1 MVNIVKARKK
11 AKEKKSEPKLSGEPA
26 PSPAPAGAAEGGGA
40 PPSEPP
46 KPEQPS
52 RLAQFVEG
60 AGARHEIVAPV
71 APEAPEDFAELLT
84 FAIGKETYAV
94 DIEHVVE
101 IVPPRSV
108 TRIPNADSSI
118 VGILSLRGTIVTII
132 DVRRLL
138 KQEES
143 AVTPDTRVVVTE
155 RDGDYLGFTVDRV
168 LRVVKIPAGEID
180 PQPVAHSSEQDESVR
195 GVFRHAETLT
205 ILLDLNKLL
214 DNRVEVPSAS

>member
-1 MVNIVKARKK
+1 MVNIVKVRKK
-11 AKEKKSEPKLSGEPA
+11 AKEKKLGGEPP
-26 PSPAPAGAAEGGGA
+26 PSPAGAAEDGGA
-40 PPSEPP
+40 PLN
-46 KPEQPS
+46 K
-52 RLAQFVEG
+52 LAAFLST
-60 AGARHEIVAPV
+60 AGARHDVKAPV

-84 FAIGKETYAV
+84 FVIGKETYAV

-101 IVPPRSV
+101 IVPPRNV
-108 TRIPNADSSI
+108 TRVPNADSSV

-132 DVRRLL
+132 DVRGLL
-138 KQEES
+138 KQAGG

-168 LRVVKIPAGEID
+168 MRVVKIPAGEID
-180 PQPVAHSSEQDESVR
+180 PQPVAHSSEQDHSVR